1 MKTVK
6 RPLCVQ
12 LERIF
17 ISLGE
22 AETYLDHEANVT
34 EYMGHSVFNLL
45 RESESMFILF
55 MRKFLKLN
63 TSSDS
68 PEGETIKNLH

>member
-6 RPLCVQ
+6 RPLRVQ

-22 AETYLDHEANVT
+22 AETYLDYEANVT
-34 EYMGHSVFNLL
+34 EYMLHSVRHTARIRINVH
-45 RESESMFILF
+45 FIHA
-55 MRKFLKLN
+55 KILKIEHWL
-63 TSSDS
+63 
-68 PEGETIKNLH
+68 